1 MKNRILILPLALL
14 GLGLAACSPKPGV
27 SHSSIQDGTD
37 STQAS
42 SSQQPTSSSSSTG
55 SQPSSDSSSSTE
67 PDRLTFTIFFHSNGG
82 TEISPQTVYEGDLAT
97 EPADPVLDGY
107 TFDAWY
113 EDKALTKAFDFT
125 APIHSDWHLYAGY
138 IENNTYMIY
147 TTQVMS
153 CDVNG
158 NIYEG
163 VGVPPTIEAP
173 FDEAAFARGVDTQLE
188 RAVEYIR
195 TGR

>member
-14 GLGLAACSPKPGV
+14 GLGLAACSPKPSV

-42 SSQQPTSSSSSTG
+42 SSSPSTV
-55 SQPSSDSSSSTE
+55 SQPSSESSSSTE
-67 PDRLTFTIFFHSNGG
+67 PDKLTFTIFFHSNGG
-82 TEISPQTVYEGDLAT
+82 TEISPQAVYEGDLAA

-125 APIHSDWHLYAGY
+125 TPIHSDWHLYAGY
-138 IENNTYMIY
+138 IEDGAE
-147 TTQVMS
+147 V
-153 CDVNG
+153 
-158 NIYEG
+158 EE
-163 VGVPPTIEAP
+163 PEP
-173 FDEAAFARGVDTQLE
+173 FTLYFRDASWWSTDGAIAYAAWRRGRGLRHGDGEDPLLQ
-188 RAVEYIR
+188 R
-195 TGR
+195 